1 VAREFQKPEEIRQI
15 LVSGRFEELKGTLEN
30 EFFDAK
36 SEPWDLNSER
46 GKLDLAKD
54 VSSLANLHGGIIVV
68 GATTAPAATYQANEI
83 QEIHPLPISL
93 TPTDRYYHVVQEW
106 VYPVPERINFGWH
119 ALPADPKRGLIGLY
133 VPDQSDHVRPFLVAH
148 YIGESGKRIDAV
160 VGLVQRLGATT
171 KTTPVEELHTFL
183 REGRRLDEIH
193 QKLDTLLTRT
203 EVGVG
208 LESNKWM
215 RKILK
220 KIKLISD

>member
-1 VAREFQKPEEIRQI
+1 VFQNLEEIQQI
-15 LVSGRFEELKGTLEN
+15 LVSGRFEELTGTLEN

-36 SEPWDLNSER
+36 SEPWDLNLER
-46 GKLDLAKD
+46 GKLDLAKH

-68 GATTAPAATYQANEI
+68 CAVTAPAATYQANEI

-93 TPTDRYYHVVQEW
+93 APTDRYSHVVQEW
-106 VYPVPERINFGWH
+106 VYPLPEGIEFRWY
-119 ALPADPKRGLIGLY
+119 ALPADPNRGLIGLY
-133 VPDQSDHVRPFLVAH
+133 VPDQNDHLRPFLVAH

-208 LESNKWM
+208 PESNKWM
-215 RKILK
+215 RRILK